1 MFLVL
6 NWKSGQKINPFL
18 FLFLTSQRL
27 QKCKVPL
34 FSKSLLTELLLKIE
48 LLPCVSIWELQKKKK
63 KEKKIEIVCWIN
75 FEVLCLYLVTLNV
88 TVLVREFAKDPCL
101 HYRNLLVQNIPIYIT
116 AFLLKF
122 TLFVLAVKS
131 LY

>member
-6 NWKSGQKINPFL
+6 NWKSGQNINPFL

-63 KEKKIEIVCWIN
+63 KKKTKKKRKKIEIVCSIN

-101 HYRNLLVQNIPIYIT
+101 HYRNLFVQNIPI
-116 AFLLKF
+116 
-122 TLFVLAVKS
+122 
-131 LY
+131 